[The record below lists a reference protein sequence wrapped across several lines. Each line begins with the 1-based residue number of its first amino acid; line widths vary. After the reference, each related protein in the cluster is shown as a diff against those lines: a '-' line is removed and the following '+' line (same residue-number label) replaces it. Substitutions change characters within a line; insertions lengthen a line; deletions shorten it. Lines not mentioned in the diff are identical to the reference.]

1 MPIVRE
7 LANNVFV
14 GDLNDKR
21 IICNDGNDRVR
32 VPPTFL

>member
-1 MPIVRE
+1 MTILRE

-14 GDLNDKR
+14 GDFNDKR
-21 IICNDGNDRVR
+21 IICNGGNERVR